1 MSEQLHIF
9 PTLDRPKH
17 SKLLAYPIGA
27 EALSRALDG
36 VPQHGD
42 LACTFFAGNPHH
54 EQNKRQRLYF
64 MAVTYEKV
72 ARSFHHGQSAEV
84 FGVFK
89 PRWRI
94 HIYAVPVETRA
105 AIKQHL
111 LDDILPNHARPWLIE
126 KASMTGRTGGA
137 ALILH
142 YDRAADRITTEARE
156 GFSPERPA

>member
-1 MSEQLHIF
+1 MSEEPHIF

-17 SKLLAYPIGA
+17 SKLLSYPIGT

-42 LACTFFAGNPHH
+42 LACNFFAGNPHH
-54 EQNKRQRLYF
+54 EQNKRQSVYF
-64 MAVTYEKV
+64 MAFTYEKV
-72 ARSFHHGQSAEV
+72 ARSFHHAQSAEAV
-84 FGVFK
+84 GVFD

-94 HIYAVPVETRA
+94 HICAVPVETRA
-105 AIKQHL
+105 AIKKHL
-111 LDDILPNHARPWLIE
+111 IEDILPNVVCPWLVE
-126 KASMTGRTGGA
+126 KANMTGRTGGA

-156 GFSPERPA
+156 GFPPDGSA